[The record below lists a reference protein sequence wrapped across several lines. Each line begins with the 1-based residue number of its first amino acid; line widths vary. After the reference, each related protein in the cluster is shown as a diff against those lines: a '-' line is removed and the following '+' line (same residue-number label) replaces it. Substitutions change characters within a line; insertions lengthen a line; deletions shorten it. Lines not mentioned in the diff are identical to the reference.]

1 MVHALMPLPGALS
14 ACPVPKENIVPLHCL
29 LAVLPHSIGLVRTL
43 CVAGIASAA
52 VLLVAFAREEPDVAP
67 PTFAATWNGVE
78 RATPAELES
87 AYLDCDRMAMTT
99 LLDFGTAAQ
108 CSVVYEKFKERVFGG
123 DFNRLLA
130 WHQQLRTAG
139 APGDATEP
147 GQMD

>member
-67 PTFAATWNGVE
+67 PTFAATWNGVG

-87 AYLDCDRMAMTT
+87 RTGLRFADEAIELTVAGGGVQQAGDGKVADHVGACPRTPRPCSPLQFPRM
-99 LLDFGTAAQ
+99 
-108 CSVVYEKFKERVFGG
+108 
-123 DFNRLLA
+123 
-130 WHQQLRTAG
+130 
-139 APGDATEP
+139 P
-147 GQMD
+147 